1 MNGITSMQKDL
12 SVQSNGS
19 TRGGSKTDSDTA
31 VHAGD
36 KGDRPAFAEHERS
49 SSKSGIKYALICFRQ

>member
-19 TRGGSKTDSDTA
+19 TRGGSKTDSDT
-31 VHAGD
+31 GD

-49 SSKSGIKYALICFRQ
+49 SSKSGIKYALICFC

>member
-19 TRGGSKTDSDTA
+19 TRGSKGDCDTA
-31 VHAGD
+31 VHGGE

-49 SSKSGIKYALICFRQ
+49 SSKSGIKYALICFC